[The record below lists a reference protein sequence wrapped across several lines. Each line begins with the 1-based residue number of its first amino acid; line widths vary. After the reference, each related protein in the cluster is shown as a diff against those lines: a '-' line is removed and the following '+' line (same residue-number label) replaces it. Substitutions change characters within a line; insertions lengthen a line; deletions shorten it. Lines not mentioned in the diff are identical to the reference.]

1 MTAWLPVMLKDEL
14 DMLAM
19 RLEETAAWPAKTVI
33 VESPVTHRGV
43 AKPLFYAENRS
54 HFAKWNDSIL
64 HVVTDLPDAPPW
76 TREHVQR
83 NAAWPVIDAGA
94 RPGDTVII
102 ADLDEIPSASLM
114 DWRERTGNKY
124 TVISARMRTT
134 LFAVD
139 WEVPDEVL
147 PPTCVAATVEWLRSR
162 AAKGQGLGEVRDRR
176 GDYFQLREF
185 GGWHFSWLGGP
196 EAQKRK
202 LETST
207 CHTELIGTREGD
219 MIADGTRYRTGEH
232 AHGHLPVVP
241 VDVDET
247 WPAFIREK
255 RCPAEWFRPR
265 AASVTGS
272 ASASAR

>member
-1 MTAWLPVMLKDEL
+1 MTIWLPVMLKDEV
-14 DMLAM
+14 DMLEM
-19 RLEETAAWPAKTVI
+19 RLEETAAWPARHVI

-43 AKPLFYAENRS
+43 SKHLYYAENRDR
-54 HFAKWNDSIL
+54 FAKWSDSIL

-76 TREHVQR
+76 TREHIQR
-83 NAAWPVIDAGA
+83 NAAWPVIDAQA
-94 RPGDTVII
+94 EPGDTVII
-102 ADLDEIPSASLM
+102 ADLDEIPSSSLM
-114 DWRERTGNKY
+114 NWRESTGNKY

-147 PPTCVAATVEWLRSR
+147 PPTCVTATVEWLRSR

-176 GDYFQLREF
+176 GDYFQVRD

-202 LETST
+202 LMEAT
-207 CHTELIGTREGD
+207 CHTELIGTPEGD
-219 MIADGTRYRTGEH
+219 LIANGERYRTGQ
-232 AHGHLPVVP
+232 HGEGNLPVVP

-247 WPAFIREK
+247 WPAFIRER
-255 RCPAEWFRPR
+255 RCPPEWFRPR
-265 AASVTGS
+265 VSQPAGAGSPAA
-272 ASASAR
+272 R